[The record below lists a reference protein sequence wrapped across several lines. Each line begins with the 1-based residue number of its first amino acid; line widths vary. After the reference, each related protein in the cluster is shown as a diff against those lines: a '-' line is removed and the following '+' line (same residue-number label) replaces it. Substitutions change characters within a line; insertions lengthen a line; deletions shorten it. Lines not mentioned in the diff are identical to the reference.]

1 MATLYEL
8 DPDRPV
14 ASLLES
20 VGVTP
25 ASAARARGVSWEAAD
40 KACRTGDRVQLST
53 LRAWARALGGE
64 IVLSL
69 KINS

>member
-1 MATLYEL
+1 MSILHEL

-20 VGVTP
+20 VGATP
-25 ASAARARGVSWEAAD
+25 AQAARARGVTWEAAG
-40 KACRTGDRVQLST
+40 KAVSTGDRVQLST
-53 LRAWARALGGE
+53 LRAWAKALGGE
-64 IVLSL
+64 IVLQF